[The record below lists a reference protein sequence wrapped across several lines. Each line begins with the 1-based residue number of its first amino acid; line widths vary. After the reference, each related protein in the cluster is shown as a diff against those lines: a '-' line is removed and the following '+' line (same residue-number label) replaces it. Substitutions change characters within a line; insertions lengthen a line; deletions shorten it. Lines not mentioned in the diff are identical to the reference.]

1 MQAQTGPVMDSNYNY
16 RPKGQ
21 GQSQRKRCLKDN
33 RMNSSPGSCSSD
45 EEFHSDDNLRPYEEV
60 KVAHQDKKLNGLGL
74 TPEEHVE
81 LTAMDQKVHMMCSKN
96 NNKTPRFYTYREG
109 SEGEESEQ
117 NLSVSTKHAS
127 LSVNHQGS
135 QCSISSNEM
144 DNMHSMRNEVVSR
157 SDSDPD
163 NQNHHVHSPHG
174 QNKFHHAATAPGGLP
189 PCFNPPPPPPPI
201 EDIPHQTTV
210 PQRLNR
216 CMGPSYRGTYS
227 DADMCQCRGHFVDSN
242 TALLHN
248 HHNVRGHYSDT
259 ENPYHRGHS
268 CSDSEHYH
276 QVRPCVYSG
285 EESDFEPHYLEQ
297 TASGNVFIPDGQPRF
312 PRTVPR
318 SGSVPMSRSGELVSP
333 QPIRPQCS
341 NTVPSHF
348 LNGEHHNS
356 ERQAFLPHG
365 QCGYPANMTS
375 PPRSHDCGYTKF
387 GNTPHYMKKKL
398 KRWSWKWAALILVII
413 CVGLLAATTYFAAH
427 LTFEKKE
434 KKEEVPGALN
444 HTVLKFTQTPFYLD
458 GSRPTYTTI
467 PPLTLWQ
474 TYFNQKDS
482 KFVKFDFT
490 IPSSAR
496 LAIYGR
502 RNFPPTIAQFDFY
515 QVYDGSTIKDP
526 SAQTMRNRYKRS
538 LPDKQTALVQLMEK
552 GKWYITIYNDRD
564 QPQEI
569 GVSRTTIDSMG
580 SSCESDCFGHGLCD
594 NQGRC
599 QCFNGYRGPYCS
611 ERECPR
617 LCNGQGEYRQGVCVC
632 HEGWKGPECDTPAN
646 KCENPTCNNRGR
658 CVDGQCQCDKGF
670 TGPHCGIE
678 MCRLRCIN
686 GRCHNQRCVCDKGW
700 GGVLCDTR
708 NCDPRCD
715 GVKGQCDKGTC
726 ICRTG
731 WNGKHC
737 TIDGCPNG
745 CSNHG
750 NCRRYGNSGYKC
762 DCHAGWKG
770 SGCNIAMEMMC
781 SNNKDDD
788 NDGLSD
794 CLDPDCCSSAAC
806 TRSPFCQTVQDPA
819 EILLQKPK
827 PSSTA
832 SFFKKM
838 KFLIDNNSIQKETS
852 KNAFNESQVS
862 VIRGHVE
869 TRDGTPLVGVR
880 VNVRIQPL
888 YGHTLTRNDGMFDI
902 LVNGGGSV
910 TLEFTRQPFQS
921 HTISV
926 SVPWKQIITMETV
939 IMDLQSGDFSEP
951 DPSLCGVGHDHH
963 SMKPIV
969 LSTWQHTQLGACPEK
984 STLIPESQVLQE
996 SVEVPGTNVHLVYHS
1011 SETEGYKSVILI
1023 QMTPDTIPTNLALV
1037 HLKVYVQG
1045 VETVK
1050 VFEADPG
1057 LKYTFSWDRI
1067 NAYRQKVYGIVP
1079 VKVHV
1084 GYEYK
1089 GCTYVFWEVRST
1101 TMTGFDLTSSE
1112 IGGWNLDIHHTYNF
1126 QEGILHK
1133 GDGSNIYLKEKP
1145 QELVCILG
1153 NGIQRK
1159 LDCALCNG
1167 DASNNQ
1173 VRAPVALASGSD
1185 GSLYIWDDNFI
1196 RKLSPGRTEIV
1207 SILKTDSVFHKTY
1220 MTVSPVN
1227 GKLYISDYMNHRVIQ
1242 IATMGPVQNLE
1253 QNFKVIAGNGEECS
1267 TGLLDEC
1274 GDGGLAIQAR
1284 LLGPKGIAINKE
1296 GVIYIADNLNI
1307 RQISATGIIT
1317 TLIGSHNQ
1325 LRTQEPMSCDH
1336 SRPAS
1341 QVQLHWPTA
1350 LAIDP
1355 LDDSL
1360 HILDKNVILK
1370 LTKDNYIVTIAGRP
1384 SNCPIR
1390 SVNSLLS
1397 GILSDEEEASGIAAE
1412 VRLVDAQSITF
1423 GPHGE
1428 IHVVESDQHRINR
1441 VRVITSDGRIHHFA
1455 GSKSKCD
1462 CKSKTCLCY
1471 DAKETLAAQAL
1482 FNSLTSITVT
1492 PDGIVHIADN
1502 GNLRV
1507 FSIMSKLPQPD
1518 ANRKYKVYSPDTK
1531 EMYIF
1536 NDHGQHQQTVDI
1548 MTGQYMY
1555 NFTYNVNSFFSKLV
1569 SVTDDIK
1576 NMIELTRDSNLQVTQ
1591 VISPGNQRSKVEMNN
1606 LHRLQR
1612 FTSPNNNSISFT
1624 YKGTSGLLES
1634 KYLSNGQSY
1643 YYNYNDKGRLM
1654 ETRQPTG
1661 EITSLVTDINTTG
1674 SIVRVNTDSSDVIS
1688 MATYGSVQSVMHVK
1702 ISQGAAE
1709 TQVTY
1714 LPDGGVVVMYPT
1726 NMSITIESGGHP
1738 VLSNQHR
1745 MHFKRKI
1752 IGPNKLVH
1760 KLEWRFYARR
1770 RYSPSC
1776 GRKTLQRLGSKMRVG
1791 ESRPHVSMSDSPDM
1805 SSRGEAKA
1813 LRINGVNLLS
1823 VEYDR
1828 LNHTESILNKDSQ
1841 NILWIMYDD
1850 SGLPVQFL
1858 PCSEHHAM
1866 NITYNQR
1873 GQITHW
1879 QYGEMWEDLNY
1890 NRDGLLLER
1899 SRSGTVQYRFNYRYG
1914 KSSPTDIV
1922 MPSGK
1927 QYYLEYNS
1935 LGELEKIRTPD
1946 LGYHHFNH
1954 IISIGKQRYLY
1965 HIPGLSYPYSEE
1977 YDGNGKLLMVVYPSE
1992 QRRVAYRYN
2001 SYSQP
2006 TTVLFDETQVEL
2018 EYKEQ
2023 ILKLSQSTISSG
2035 PYSCVETYGY
2045 SGSLVSSYDMTFP
2058 KDDKLITGSFSYDY
2072 DDNFRITK
2080 IDAAFGV
2087 RINGTSTSYTYD
2099 TNTGKLKT
2107 LGPLNLTFRTMY
2119 DSETI
2124 SDKYVTVT
2132 RSYDKYGRVENTKYR
2147 FDRDSVLTLKVGYD
2161 VYNRIH
2167 RWQRNVNGEEIKYM
2181 YMYDKDS
2188 NIIEVFIN
2196 GQSAW
2201 RFSYSNNGNINRVT
2215 EDGIPKDLEYDT
2227 GDRIIK
2233 SGNKQYKFDEDGFM
2247 AKRHDQDLKFNSN
2260 GQLMYVAKTGKY
2272 RYFYFYDSFGKLVLM
2287 ESNGGE
2293 TMQYFYSDVSNPDR
2307 ITHTYNRTSS
2317 VVTEYIYEPSG
2328 NLIAMKRGGAVYY
2341 IACDPMGSPI
2351 AVMNKQG
2358 HIIKSI
2364 VYDPLGR
2371 MENDTNPN
2379 FEFSFG
2385 FQGGLYNPVTE
2396 LVIFRSRV
2404 YDTDNGRWL
2413 SPSYRT
2419 IIHNIQKI
2427 LEAPALL
2434 NNYRFQY
2441 LVNTHTKNS
2450 YPVLSVTEWMSMLG
2464 YDIRSLAP
2472 DVSYTGEIRPKKKD
2486 TDLSLLP
2493 TSSAFECTFLQDMD
2507 SLLTMSIVP
2516 KSKLSPLQTRRDVR
2530 FAALASI
2537 LGDGVTLSYRNGRV
2551 EVGVMEK
2558 TPDWSK
2564 QLALVLVNGSEILD
2578 LQYIING
2585 KDVHYFV
2592 KPESSKAGEDLKTLG
2607 IYNDEIR
2614 YENGLNV
2621 TVKRP
2626 AHRKTETD
2634 IKLHGKHSIINI
2646 RYGTTLELERQRVL
2660 SHAKT
2665 RAVNHAWR
2673 REKWILQNSLT
2684 SQYQWTSYE
2693 VNEILTHGSA
2703 RGYEGWYRQ
2712 SQTPTQYPELS
2723 DDCNSIKLQKSNR

>member
-1 MQAQTGPVMDSNYNY
+1 MQTKQKPVMDSNYNY

-21 GQSQRKRCLKDN
+21 GQPKRGHLKDAHMN
-33 RMNSSPGSCSSD
+33 RGSLSCSSD

-96 NNKTPRFYTYREG
+96 NHKSPRFYTYHDG

-157 SDSDPD
+157 LSDSDPD
-163 NQNHHVHSPHG
+163 NHNHHVHSPHD

-201 EDIPHQTTV
+201 EDIPHQSSV

-216 CMGPSYRGTYS
+216 CMGPSYRGNFPDVDS
-227 DADMCQCRGHFVDSN
+227 CPCRSHFVDTN
-242 TALLHN
+242 AALLHN
-248 HHNVRGHYSDT
+248 HHNVRGHYSDN
-259 ENPYHRGHS
+259 ENPYHRGGHS

-297 TASGNVFIPDGQPRF
+297 TSSGNVFIPDGQPRF

-341 NTVPSHF
+341 NTVPNHF
-348 LNGEHHNS
+348 MNGDHTS
-356 ERQAFLPHG
+356 ERQAFLPHN
-365 QCGYPANMTS
+365 CGYPSNMTS

-387 GNTPHYMKKKL
+387 SNTPHYMKQKL
-398 KRWSWKWAALILVII
+398 RRWSWKWAALFLVII

-427 LTFEKKE
+427 LAFEKNE
-434 KKEEVPGALN
+434 KKEEIPGALN
-444 HTVLKFTQTPFYLD
+444 HTVLKFTQTPLHLD
-458 GSRPTYTTI
+458 SSRPTYTTI

-474 TYFNQKDS
+474 TYFNQMDS
-482 KFVKFDFT
+482 SFVKFDFT
-490 IPSSAR
+490 IPNSAR

-502 RNFPPTIAQFDFY
+502 RNFAPTIAQFDFY
-515 QVYDGSTIKDP
+515 QIYDGSTIKEP
-526 SAQTMRNRYKRS
+526 SLQTMRNRYKRS
-538 LPDKQTALVQLMEK
+538 LPDKETGLIQLMER
-552 GKWYITIYNDRD
+552 GKWYITVYNDRD

-569 GVSRTTIDSMG
+569 SIARRTIDSMG
-580 SSCESDCFGHGLCD
+580 TNCESDCSGHGLCD

-611 ERECPR
+611 EQECPH

-646 KCENPTCNNRGR
+646 KCENPTCNNRGQ

-686 GRCHNQRCVCDKGW
+686 GFCHNQRCVCDKGW
-700 GGVLCDTR
+700 GGVLCDSQ

-715 GVKGQCDKGTC
+715 GIKGQCDKGTC
-726 ICRTG
+726 ICREG

-737 TIDGCPNG
+737 TIDGCPND

-750 NCRRYGNSGYKC
+750 TCRRYGNSGYKC

-770 SGCNIAMEMMC
+770 SGCNIATEMMC

-794 CLDPDCCSSAAC
+794 CLDPDCCSSASC
-806 TRSPFCQTVQDPA
+806 TQSPFCQTVQDPA

-838 KFLIDNNSIQKETS
+838 KFLVDNNSIQKETS
-852 KNAFNESQVS
+852 KNSFNESQVS
-862 VIRGHVE
+862 VIRGRVE

-926 SVPWKQIITMETV
+926 SVPWNQIITMETV
-939 IMDLQSGDFSEP
+939 IMDLQLGSFSQP

-996 SVEVPGTNVHLVYHS
+996 SIEVPGTNIHLVYHS
-1011 SETEGYKSVILI
+1011 SETEGYKSIILI
-1023 QMTPDTIPTNLALV
+1023 QMTPDSIPTNLALV

-1045 VETVK
+1045 IETVK

-1089 GCTYVFWEVRST
+1089 GCNYVFWEVRTT

-1112 IGGWNLDIHHTYNF
+1112 IGGWNVDIHHTYNF

-1145 QELVCILG
+1145 QELVSILG

-1207 SILKTDSVFHKTY
+1207 SILKTNSVFHKTY

-1227 GKLYISDYMNHRVIQ
+1227 GKLYISDYMNHQIIQ

-1274 GDGGLAIQAR
+1274 GDNGPAVQAR

-1307 RQISATGIIT
+1307 RQISATGMIS

-1325 LRTQEPMSCDH
+1325 LRSQEPMSCDH
-1336 SRPAS
+1336 SRPAN

-1390 SVNSLLS
+1390 GINSLLS
-1397 GILSDEEEASGIAAE
+1397 SVLTDEEEASGIAAD
-1412 VRLVDAQSITF
+1412 VRLVDAQSIAF

-1471 DAKETLAAQAL
+1471 DGKETLAAQAL
-1482 FNSLTSITVT
+1482 FNSLTSITAT

-1518 ANRKYKVYSPDTK
+1518 ANNKYKVYSPDTK

-1536 NDHGQHQQTVDI
+1536 NDHGQHQHTVDI

-1576 NMIELTRDSNLQVTQ
+1576 NVIELTRDSNLQVTQ
-1591 VISPGNQRSKVEMNN
+1591 VISPDNQRSKLEMNN
-1606 LHRLQR
+1606 LHRLER
-1612 FTSPNNNSISFT
+1612 FTSPNNNSLLFT

-1634 KYLSNGQSY
+1634 KYLSNGQGY
-1643 YYNYNDKGRLM
+1643 FYNYNDMGRLV

-1702 ISQGAAE
+1702 ISQGVAE

-1726 NMSITIESGGHP
+1726 NMSVTIESGGHP

-1776 GRKTLQRLGSKMRVG
+1776 GRKTLQRLGRKMRVG
-1791 ESRPHVSMSDSPDM
+1791 ESRPHVSMSDSPDS

-1879 QYGEMWEDLNY
+1879 QYGEMWEDLEY

-1899 SRSGTVQYRFNYRYG
+1899 SRSGIVQYRFNYRYG
-1914 KSSPTDIV
+1914 KSLPTDIV

-1935 LGELEKIRTPD
+1935 FGELEKVRTPD

-1954 IISIGKQRYLY
+1954 IISVGKQRYLY
-1965 HIPGLSYPYSEE
+1965 RVPDLSYAYSEE
-1977 YDGNGKLLMVVYPSE
+1977 YDGNGKLLLVVYPSE

-2006 TTVLFDETQVEL
+2006 TMVLFDETQIEL
-2018 EYKEQ
+2018 EYDEQ
-2023 ILKLSQSTISSG
+2023 ILKLSNSKISSG
-2035 PYSCVETYGY
+2035 PYSCVEAYSY
-2045 SGSLVSSYDMTFP
+2045 SGSLVSSYDMSFP
-2058 KDDKLITGSFSYDY
+2058 KDDKLISGSFSYSY
-2072 DDNFRITK
+2072 DNNFRITK
-2080 IDAAFGV
+2080 MDAAFAF
-2087 RINGTSTSYTYD
+2087 RMNGTSTTFMYD
-2099 TNTGKLKT
+2099 SDTGKLKT

-2124 SDKYVTVT
+2124 SDKYVTIS
-2132 RSYDKYGRVENTKYR
+2132 RSYDKYGRVENIKYR
-2147 FDRDSVLTLKVGYD
+2147 FDRANVLTVKVGYD

-2167 RWQRNVNGEEIKYM
+2167 RWQRNVDGDQIKYL

-2196 GQSAW
+2196 GQSTW

-2215 EDGIPKDLEYDT
+2215 ENGISQDLTYDT
-2227 GDRIIK
+2227 GDRITK
-2233 SGNKQYKFDEDGFM
+2233 AGNEQYKFDEDGFM
-2247 AKRHDQDLKFNSN
+2247 AKRRDHHLKFNSN
-2260 GQLMYVAKTGKY
+2260 GQLTYVARTGKY
-2272 RYFYFYDSFGKLVLM
+2272 RYFYFYDSSGKLVLM

-2293 TMQYFYSDVSNPDR
+2293 TIQYFYGDVSNPHR
-2307 ITHTYNRTSS
+2307 ITHTYNKTSS
-2317 VVTEYIYEPSG
+2317 EVTEYTYEPNG
-2328 NLIAMKRGGAVYY
+2328 NLIAMKRGGVVYY

-2351 AVMNKQG
+2351 AVINKQG
-2358 HIIKSI
+2358 HVIKSV
-2364 VYDPLGR
+2364 VYDPLGKV
-2371 MENDTNPN
+2371 ENDTNSG

-2385 FQGGLYNPVTE
+2385 FQGGIYNPVTE
-2396 LVIFRSRV
+2396 LVMFKSRV

-2413 SPSYRT
+2413 SPDYSN
-2419 IIHNIQKI
+2419 IINNIQKI
-2427 LEAPALL
+2427 MEDPTLL
-2434 NNYRFQY
+2434 NNYRFRY
-2441 LVNTHTKNS
+2441 LVNTHTKKS
-2450 YPVLSVTEWMSMLG
+2450 YPILSVTEWMSMLG

-2472 DVSYTGEIRPKKKD
+2472 DVSYTGEIRPKRKG
-2486 TDLSLLP
+2486 TDFSLLP

-2516 KSKLSPLQTRRDVR
+2516 KSKLSPLQTRREVH
-2530 FAALASI
+2530 FAATAGI
-2537 LGDGVTLSYRNGRV
+2537 LGEGVTLSYRNGRV
-2551 EVGVMEK
+2551 AVGVMEK
-2558 TPDWSK
+2558 TPNWSK

-2578 LQYIING
+2578 LQYDING

-2592 KPESSKAGEDLKTLG
+2592 KQKSSKGEEDLKTLG

-2614 YENGLNV
+2614 YENGLNL
-2621 TVKRP
+2621 TVKRTN
-2626 AHRKTETD
+2626 HRKPEMD

-2646 RYGTTLELERQRVL
+2646 RYGTTLDFERQRVL
-2660 SHAKT
+2660 NHAKD

-2673 REKWILQNSLT
+2673 REKWLLQNSLP

-2703 RGYEGWYRQ
+2703 RGYKGQYAH
-2712 SQTPTQYPELS
+2712 SQIPALYPELS
-2723 DDCNSIKLQKSNR
+2723 DDCNTIKLRKTR

>member
-60 KVAHQDKKLNGLGL
+60 KVAHQDKKLNGL
-74 TPEEHVE
+74 
-81 LTAMDQKVHMMCSKN
+81 
-96 NNKTPRFYTYREG
+96 
-109 SEGEESEQ
+109 
-117 NLSVSTKHAS
+117 
-127 LSVNHQGS
+127 
-135 QCSISSNEM
+135 
-144 DNMHSMRNEVVSR
+144 
-157 SDSDPD
+157 
-163 NQNHHVHSPHG
+163 
-174 QNKFHHAATAPGGLP
+174 ATAPGGLP

-670 TGPHCGIE
+670 TGPHCGIVTCIDPSCSGNGLCHLGKCVCYKGFKGDNCQLPDKLNLTHLCARDCSGHGQFDWDMGQCICHRFFTGQDCEQE

>member
-1 MQAQTGPVMDSNYNY
+1 MQAQTGPAMDSNYNY

-21 GQSQRKRCLKDN
+21 GQSQRKRCLKDS
-33 RMNSSPGSCSSD
+33 RMNSSQGSCSSD

-163 NQNHHVHSPHG
+163 NQNHHINSPLG

-216 CMGPSYRGTYS
+216 CIGPSYRGTYS

-248 HHNVRGHYSDT
+248 HHSIRGHYSDN

-427 LTFEKKE
+427 LTFEKNE

-444 HTVLKFTQTPFYLD
+444 HTVLKFTQTPFHLD
-458 GSRPTYTTI
+458 DSRPTYTTI

-526 SAQTMRNRYKRS
+526 SAQTMRDRYKRS

-580 SSCESDCFGHGLCD
+580 SSCERDCFGHGLCD

-599 QCFNGYRGPYCS
+599 QCFNGYHGPYCS
-611 ERECPR
+611 ELECPR

-670 TGPHCGIE
+670 TGPHCGIVTCIDPSCSGNGLCHLGKCVCYKGFKGDHCQLPDKLNLTHLCARDCSGHGQFDWDTGRCVCHRFFTGRDCEQGQISFHIRKHAE

-762 DCHAGWKG
+762 DCHTGWKG

-781 SNNKDDD
+781 SNNVDDD

-888 YGHTLTRNDGMFDI
+888 YGHTLTRNDGRFDI

-910 TLEFTRQPFQS
+910 TLEFTRQPLQS

-926 SVPWKQIITMETV
+926 SVPWNQIITMETV
-939 IMDLQSGDFSEP
+939 IMDLQSGDFTEP

-984 STLIPESQVLQE
+984 STLIPESQ
-996 SVEVPGTNVHLVYHS
+996 
-1011 SETEGYKSVILI
+1011 
-1023 QMTPDTIPTNLALV
+1023 
-1037 HLKVYVQG
+1037 
-1045 VETVK
+1045 
-1050 VFEADPG
+1050 
-1057 LKYTFSWDRI
+1057 
-1067 NAYRQKVYGIVP
+1067 
-1079 VKVHV
+1079 
-1084 GYEYK
+1084 EY
-1089 GCTYVFWEVRST
+1089 F
-1101 TMTGFDLTSSE
+1101 
-1112 IGGWNLDIHHTYNF
+1112 HHTYNF

-1159 LDCALCNG
+1159 LDCAMCNG

-1227 GKLYISDYMNHRVIQ
+1227 GKLYISDYMHHRVIQ

-1390 SVNSLLS
+1390 SIGSLLS

-1518 ANRKYKVYSPDTK
+1518 TNNKYKVYSPDTK

-1591 VISPGNQRSKVEMNN
+1591 VISPTNQRSKVEMNN

-1612 FTSPNNNSISFT
+1612 FTSPNNNSVSFT
-1624 YKGTSGLLES
+1624 YKGTTGLLES

-1643 YYNYNDKGRLM
+1643 FYNYNDKGRLM

-1752 IGPNKLVH
+1752 IGPNQLVH

-1828 LNHTESILNKDSQ
+1828 VNHTESILNKDSQ

-1879 QYGEMWEDLNY
+1879 QYGEMWEDLTY
-1890 NRDGLLLER
+1890 NRDKLLLER

-1914 KSSPTDIV
+1914 KSLPTDIV

-1954 IISIGKQRYLY
+1954 ITSIGKQRYLY

-2018 EYKEQ
+2018 EYNEQ

-2035 PYSCVETYGY
+2035 PYSCVETYAY
-2045 SGSLVSSYDMTFP
+2045 SGSLVSSYDVTFP
-2058 KDDKLITGSFSYDY
+2058 KDDKLITGSFSYTY
-2072 DDNFRITK
+2072 DNNFRITK
-2080 IDAAFGV
+2080 IDAGFGV
-2087 RINGTSTSYTYD
+2087 HINGTSTSYTYD

-2124 SDKYVTVT
+2124 SDKFVTVT

-2147 FDRDSVLTLKVGYD
+2147 FDRDGVLTLKVGYD

-2247 AKRHDQDLKFNSN
+2247 AKRHNQDLKFNSN

-2293 TMQYFYSDVSNPDR
+2293 TMQYFYSDASNPDR
-2307 ITHTYNRTSS
+2307 ITHTYNRTSLE
-2317 VVTEYIYEPSG
+2317 VTEYIYEPSG
-2328 NLIAMKRGGAVYY
+2328 NLIAMKRGGVVYY

-2371 MENDTNPN
+2371 VENDTNPS

-2396 LVIFRSRV
+2396 LVIFSSRV

-2413 SPSYRT
+2413 SPSYKN
-2419 IIHNIQKI
+2419 IIHNIKKI

-2441 LVNTHTKNS
+2441 LVNTHTKTS
-2450 YPVLSVTEWMSMLG
+2450 YPILSVTEWMSMLG

-2472 DVSYTGEIRPKKKD
+2472 DISYTGEIRPKKKD

-2516 KSKLSPLQTRRDVR
+2516 KSKLSPLQTRTDVQ

-2537 LGDGVTLSYRNGRV
+2537 FGDGVTLSYRNGRV

-2592 KPESSKAGEDLKTLG
+2592 KPESSKAAEDLKTLG

-2626 AHRKTETD
+2626 AHRRTETD

-2660 SHAKT
+2660 SHATT

-2703 RGYEGWYRQ
+2703 RGYEGRYRQ

-2723 DDCNSIKLQKSNR
+2723 DDCNSIKLQKTNR

>member
-1 MQAQTGPVMDSNYNY
+1 MQTKQKPVMDSNYNY

-21 GQSQRKRCLKDN
+21 GQPKRGHLKDAHMN
-33 RMNSSPGSCSSD
+33 RGSLSCSSD

-60 KVAHQDKKLNGLGL
+60 KVAHQDKKLNGL
-74 TPEEHVE
+74 
-81 LTAMDQKVHMMCSKN
+81 
-96 NNKTPRFYTYREG
+96 
-109 SEGEESEQ
+109 
-117 NLSVSTKHAS
+117 
-127 LSVNHQGS
+127 
-135 QCSISSNEM
+135 
-144 DNMHSMRNEVVSR
+144 
-157 SDSDPD
+157 
-163 NQNHHVHSPHG
+163 
-174 QNKFHHAATAPGGLP
+174 ATAPGGLP

-201 EDIPHQTTV
+201 EDIPHQSSV

-216 CMGPSYRGTYS
+216 CMGPSYRGNFPDVDS
-227 DADMCQCRGHFVDSN
+227 CPCRSHFVDTN
-242 TALLHN
+242 AALLHN
-248 HHNVRGHYSDT
+248 HHNVRGHYSDN
-259 ENPYHRGHS
+259 ENPYHRGGHS

-297 TASGNVFIPDGQPRF
+297 TSSGNVFIPDGQPRF

-341 NTVPSHF
+341 NTVPNHF
-348 LNGEHHNS
+348 MNGDHTS
-356 ERQAFLPHG
+356 ERQAFLPHN
-365 QCGYPANMTS
+365 CGYPSNMTS

-387 GNTPHYMKKKL
+387 SNTPHYMKQKL
-398 KRWSWKWAALILVII
+398 RRWSWKWAALFLVII

-427 LTFEKKE
+427 LAFEKNE
-434 KKEEVPGALN
+434 KKEEIPGALN
-444 HTVLKFTQTPFYLD
+444 HTVLKFTQTPLHLD
-458 GSRPTYTTI
+458 SSRPTYTTI

-474 TYFNQKDS
+474 TYFNQMDS
-482 KFVKFDFT
+482 SFVKFDFT
-490 IPSSAR
+490 IPNSAR

-502 RNFPPTIAQFDFY
+502 RNFAPTIAQFDFY
-515 QVYDGSTIKDP
+515 QIYDGSTIKEP
-526 SAQTMRNRYKRS
+526 SLQTMRNRYKRS
-538 LPDKQTALVQLMEK
+538 LPDKETGLIQLMER
-552 GKWYITIYNDRD
+552 GKWYITVYNDRD

-569 GVSRTTIDSMG
+569 SIARRTIDSMG
-580 SSCESDCFGHGLCD
+580 TNCESDCSGHGLCD

-611 ERECPR
+611 EQECPH

-646 KCENPTCNNRGR
+646 KCENPTCNNRGQ

-686 GRCHNQRCVCDKGW
+686 GFCHNQRCVCDKGW
-700 GGVLCDTR
+700 GGVLCDSQ

-715 GVKGQCDKGTC
+715 GIKGQCDKGTC
-726 ICRTG
+726 ICREG

-737 TIDGCPNG
+737 TIDGCPND

-750 NCRRYGNSGYKC
+750 TCRRYGNSGYKC

-770 SGCNIAMEMMC
+770 SGCNIATEMMC

-794 CLDPDCCSSAAC
+794 CLDPDCCSSASC
-806 TRSPFCQTVQDPA
+806 TQSPFCQTVQDPA

-838 KFLIDNNSIQKETS
+838 KFLVDNNSIQKETS
-852 KNAFNESQVS
+852 KNSFNESQVS
-862 VIRGHVE
+862 VIRGRVE

-926 SVPWKQIITMETV
+926 SVPWNQIITMETV
-939 IMDLQSGDFSEP
+939 IMDLQLGSFSQP

-996 SVEVPGTNVHLVYHS
+996 SIEVPGTNIHLVYHS
-1011 SETEGYKSVILI
+1011 SETEGYKSIILI
-1023 QMTPDTIPTNLALV
+1023 QMTPDSIPTNLALV

-1045 VETVK
+1045 IETVK

-1089 GCTYVFWEVRST
+1089 GCNYVFWEVRTT

-1112 IGGWNLDIHHTYNF
+1112 IGGWNVDIHHTYNF

-1145 QELVCILG
+1145 QELVSILG

-1207 SILKTDSVFHKTY
+1207 SILKTNSVFHKTY

-1227 GKLYISDYMNHRVIQ
+1227 GKLYISDYMNHQIIQ

-1274 GDGGLAIQAR
+1274 GDNGPAVQAR

-1307 RQISATGIIT
+1307 RQISATGMIS

-1325 LRTQEPMSCDH
+1325 LRSQEPMSCDH
-1336 SRPAS
+1336 SRPAN

-1390 SVNSLLS
+1390 GINSLLS
-1397 GILSDEEEASGIAAE
+1397 SVLTDEEEASGIAAD
-1412 VRLVDAQSITF
+1412 VRLVDAQSIAF

-1471 DAKETLAAQAL
+1471 DGKETLAAQAL
-1482 FNSLTSITVT
+1482 FNSLTSITAT

-1518 ANRKYKVYSPDTK
+1518 ANNKYKVYSPDTK

-1536 NDHGQHQQTVDI
+1536 NDHGQHQHTVDI

-1576 NMIELTRDSNLQVTQ
+1576 NVIELTRDSNLQVTQ
-1591 VISPGNQRSKVEMNN
+1591 VISPDNQRSKLEMNN
-1606 LHRLQR
+1606 LHRLER
-1612 FTSPNNNSISFT
+1612 FTSPNNNSLLFT

-1634 KYLSNGQSY
+1634 KYLSNGQGY
-1643 YYNYNDKGRLM
+1643 FYNYNDMGRLV

-1702 ISQGAAE
+1702 ISQGVAE

-1726 NMSITIESGGHP
+1726 NMSVTIESGGHP

-1776 GRKTLQRLGSKMRVG
+1776 GRKTLQRLGRKMRVG
-1791 ESRPHVSMSDSPDM
+1791 ESRPHVSMSDSPDS

-1879 QYGEMWEDLNY
+1879 QYGEMWEDLEY

-1899 SRSGTVQYRFNYRYG
+1899 SRSGIVQYRFNYRYG
-1914 KSSPTDIV
+1914 KSLPTDIV

-1935 LGELEKIRTPD
+1935 FGELEKVRTPD

-1954 IISIGKQRYLY
+1954 IISVGKQRYLY
-1965 HIPGLSYPYSEE
+1965 RVPDLSYAYSEE
-1977 YDGNGKLLMVVYPSE
+1977 YDGNGKLLLVVYPSE

-2006 TTVLFDETQVEL
+2006 TMVLFDETQIEL
-2018 EYKEQ
+2018 EYDEQ
-2023 ILKLSQSTISSG
+2023 ILKLSNSKISSG
-2035 PYSCVETYGY
+2035 PYSCVEAYSY
-2045 SGSLVSSYDMTFP
+2045 SGSLVSSYDMSFP
-2058 KDDKLITGSFSYDY
+2058 KDDKLISGSFSYSY
-2072 DDNFRITK
+2072 DNNFRITK
-2080 IDAAFGV
+2080 MDAAFAF
-2087 RINGTSTSYTYD
+2087 RMNGTSTTFMYD
-2099 TNTGKLKT
+2099 SDTGKLKT

-2124 SDKYVTVT
+2124 SDKYVTIS
-2132 RSYDKYGRVENTKYR
+2132 RSYDKYGRVENIKYR
-2147 FDRDSVLTLKVGYD
+2147 FDRANVLTVKVGYD

-2167 RWQRNVNGEEIKYM
+2167 RWQRNVDGDQIKYL

-2196 GQSAW
+2196 GQSTW

-2215 EDGIPKDLEYDT
+2215 ENGISQDLTYDT
-2227 GDRIIK
+2227 GDRITK
-2233 SGNKQYKFDEDGFM
+2233 AGNEQYKFDEDGFM
-2247 AKRHDQDLKFNSN
+2247 AKRRDHHLKFNSN
-2260 GQLMYVAKTGKY
+2260 GQLTYVARTGKY
-2272 RYFYFYDSFGKLVLM
+2272 RYFYFYDSSGKLVLM

-2293 TMQYFYSDVSNPDR
+2293 TIQYFYGDVSNPHR
-2307 ITHTYNRTSS
+2307 ITHTYNKTSS
-2317 VVTEYIYEPSG
+2317 EVTEYTYEPNG
-2328 NLIAMKRGGAVYY
+2328 NLIAMKRGGVVYY

-2351 AVMNKQG
+2351 AVINKQG
-2358 HIIKSI
+2358 HVIKSV
-2364 VYDPLGR
+2364 VYDPLGKV
-2371 MENDTNPN
+2371 ENDTNSG

-2385 FQGGLYNPVTE
+2385 FQGGIYNPVTE
-2396 LVIFRSRV
+2396 LVMFKSRV

-2413 SPSYRT
+2413 SPDYSN
-2419 IIHNIQKI
+2419 IINNIQKI
-2427 LEAPALL
+2427 MEDPTLL
-2434 NNYRFQY
+2434 NNYRFRY
-2441 LVNTHTKNS
+2441 LVNTHTKKS
-2450 YPVLSVTEWMSMLG
+2450 YPILSVTEWMSMLG

-2472 DVSYTGEIRPKKKD
+2472 DVSYTGEIRPKRKG
-2486 TDLSLLP
+2486 TDFSLLP

-2516 KSKLSPLQTRRDVR
+2516 KSKLSPLQTRREVH
-2530 FAALASI
+2530 FAATAGI
-2537 LGDGVTLSYRNGRV
+2537 LGEGVTLSYRNGRV
-2551 EVGVMEK
+2551 AVGVMEK
-2558 TPDWSK
+2558 TPNWSK

-2578 LQYIING
+2578 LQYDING

-2592 KPESSKAGEDLKTLG
+2592 KQKSSKGEEDLKTLG

-2614 YENGLNV
+2614 YENGLNL
-2621 TVKRP
+2621 TVKRTN
-2626 AHRKTETD
+2626 HRKPEMD

-2646 RYGTTLELERQRVL
+2646 RYGTTLDFERQRVL
-2660 SHAKT
+2660 NHAKD

-2673 REKWILQNSLT
+2673 REKWLLQNSLP

-2703 RGYEGWYRQ
+2703 RGYKGQYAH
-2712 SQTPTQYPELS
+2712 SQIPALYPELS
-2723 DDCNSIKLQKSNR
+2723 DDCNTIKLRKTR

>member
-1 MQAQTGPVMDSNYNY
+1 MQTKQKPVMDSNYNY

-21 GQSQRKRCLKDN
+21 GQPKRGHLKDAHMN
-33 RMNSSPGSCSSD
+33 RGSLSCSSD

-60 KVAHQDKKLNGLGL
+60 KVAHQDKKLNGL
-74 TPEEHVE
+74 
-81 LTAMDQKVHMMCSKN
+81 
-96 NNKTPRFYTYREG
+96 
-109 SEGEESEQ
+109 
-117 NLSVSTKHAS
+117 
-127 LSVNHQGS
+127 
-135 QCSISSNEM
+135 
-144 DNMHSMRNEVVSR
+144 
-157 SDSDPD
+157 
-163 NQNHHVHSPHG
+163 
-174 QNKFHHAATAPGGLP
+174 ATAPGGLP

-201 EDIPHQTTV
+201 EDIPHQSSV

-216 CMGPSYRGTYS
+216 CMGPSYRGNFPDVDS
-227 DADMCQCRGHFVDSN
+227 CPCRSHFVDTN
-242 TALLHN
+242 AALLHN
-248 HHNVRGHYSDT
+248 HHNVRGHYSDN
-259 ENPYHRGHS
+259 ENPYHRGGHS

-297 TASGNVFIPDGQPRF
+297 TSSGNVFIPDGQPRF

-341 NTVPSHF
+341 NTVPNHF
-348 LNGEHHNS
+348 MNGDHTS
-356 ERQAFLPHG
+356 ERQAFLPHN
-365 QCGYPANMTS
+365 CGYPSNMTS

-387 GNTPHYMKKKL
+387 SNTPHYMKQKL
-398 KRWSWKWAALILVII
+398 RRWSWKWAALFLVII

-427 LTFEKKE
+427 LAFEKNE
-434 KKEEVPGALN
+434 KKEEIPGALN
-444 HTVLKFTQTPFYLD
+444 HTVLKFTQTPLHLD
-458 GSRPTYTTI
+458 SSRPTYTTI

-474 TYFNQKDS
+474 TYFNQMDS
-482 KFVKFDFT
+482 SFVKFDFT
-490 IPSSAR
+490 IPNSAR

-502 RNFPPTIAQFDFY
+502 RNFAPTIAQFDFY
-515 QVYDGSTIKDP
+515 QIYDGSTIKEP
-526 SAQTMRNRYKRS
+526 SLQTMRNRYKRS
-538 LPDKQTALVQLMEK
+538 LPDKETGLIQLMER
-552 GKWYITIYNDRD
+552 GKWYITVYNDRD

-569 GVSRTTIDSMG
+569 SIARRTIDSMG
-580 SSCESDCFGHGLCD
+580 TNCESDCSGHGLCD

-611 ERECPR
+611 EQECPH

-646 KCENPTCNNRGR
+646 KCENPTCNNRGQ

-670 TGPHCGIE
+670 TGPHCGIVTCIDPSCYGNGLCHLGKCVCYKGFKGDHCQLPDKLNLTHLCARNCSGHGQFDWDMGQCICHRFFTGQDCEQE

-686 GRCHNQRCVCDKGW
+686 GFCHNQRCVCDKGW
-700 GGVLCDTR
+700 GGVLCDSQ

-715 GVKGQCDKGTC
+715 GIKGQCDKGTC
-726 ICRTG
+726 ICREG

-737 TIDGCPNG
+737 TIDGCPND

-750 NCRRYGNSGYKC
+750 TCRRYGNSGYKC

-770 SGCNIAMEMMC
+770 SGCNIATEMMC

-794 CLDPDCCSSAAC
+794 CLDPDCCSSASC
-806 TRSPFCQTVQDPA
+806 TQSPFCQTVQDPA

-838 KFLIDNNSIQKETS
+838 KFLVDNNSIQKETS
-852 KNAFNESQVS
+852 KNSFNESQVS
-862 VIRGHVE
+862 VIRGRVE

-926 SVPWKQIITMETV
+926 SVPWNQIITMETV
-939 IMDLQSGDFSEP
+939 IMDLQLGSFSQP

-996 SVEVPGTNVHLVYHS
+996 SIEVPGTNIHLVYHS
-1011 SETEGYKSVILI
+1011 SETEGYKSIILI
-1023 QMTPDTIPTNLALV
+1023 QMTPDSIPTNLALV

-1045 VETVK
+1045 IETVK

-1089 GCTYVFWEVRST
+1089 GCNYVFWEVRTT

-1112 IGGWNLDIHHTYNF
+1112 IGGWNVDIHHTYNF

-1145 QELVCILG
+1145 QELVSILG

-1207 SILKTDSVFHKTY
+1207 SILKTNSVFHKTY

-1227 GKLYISDYMNHRVIQ
+1227 GKLYISDYMNHQIIQ

-1274 GDGGLAIQAR
+1274 GDNGPAVQAR

-1307 RQISATGIIT
+1307 RQISATGMIS

-1325 LRTQEPMSCDH
+1325 LRSQEPMSCDH
-1336 SRPAS
+1336 SRPAN

-1390 SVNSLLS
+1390 GINSLLS
-1397 GILSDEEEASGIAAE
+1397 SVLTDEEEASGIAAD
-1412 VRLVDAQSITF
+1412 VRLVDAQSIAF

-1471 DAKETLAAQAL
+1471 DGKETLAAQAL
-1482 FNSLTSITVT
+1482 FNSLTSITAT

-1518 ANRKYKVYSPDTK
+1518 ANNKYKVYSPDTK

-1536 NDHGQHQQTVDI
+1536 NDHGQHQHTVDI

-1576 NMIELTRDSNLQVTQ
+1576 NVIELTRDSNLQVTQ
-1591 VISPGNQRSKVEMNN
+1591 VISPDNQRSKLEMNN
-1606 LHRLQR
+1606 LHRLER
-1612 FTSPNNNSISFT
+1612 FTSPNNNSLLFT

-1634 KYLSNGQSY
+1634 KYLSNGQGY
-1643 YYNYNDKGRLM
+1643 FYNYNDMGRLV

-1702 ISQGAAE
+1702 ISQGVAE

-1726 NMSITIESGGHP
+1726 NMSVTIESGGHP

-1776 GRKTLQRLGSKMRVG
+1776 GRKTLQRLGRKMRVG
-1791 ESRPHVSMSDSPDM
+1791 ESRPHVSMSDSPDS

-1879 QYGEMWEDLNY
+1879 QYGEMWEDLEY

-1899 SRSGTVQYRFNYRYG
+1899 SRSGIVQYRFNYRYG
-1914 KSSPTDIV
+1914 KSLPTDIV

-1935 LGELEKIRTPD
+1935 FGELEKVRTPD

-1954 IISIGKQRYLY
+1954 IISVGKQRYLY
-1965 HIPGLSYPYSEE
+1965 RVPDLSYAYSEE
-1977 YDGNGKLLMVVYPSE
+1977 YDGNGKLLLVVYPSE

-2006 TTVLFDETQVEL
+2006 TMVLFDETQIEL
-2018 EYKEQ
+2018 EYDEQ
-2023 ILKLSQSTISSG
+2023 ILKLSNSKISSG
-2035 PYSCVETYGY
+2035 PYSCVEAYSY
-2045 SGSLVSSYDMTFP
+2045 SGSLVSSYDMSFP
-2058 KDDKLITGSFSYDY
+2058 KDDKLISGSFSYSY
-2072 DDNFRITK
+2072 DNNFRITK
-2080 IDAAFGV
+2080 MDAAFAF
-2087 RINGTSTSYTYD
+2087 RMNGTSTTFMYD
-2099 TNTGKLKT
+2099 SDTGKLKT

-2124 SDKYVTVT
+2124 SDKYVTIS
-2132 RSYDKYGRVENTKYR
+2132 RSYDKYGRVENIKYR
-2147 FDRDSVLTLKVGYD
+2147 FDRANVLTVKVGYD

-2167 RWQRNVNGEEIKYM
+2167 RWQRNVDGDQIKYL

-2196 GQSAW
+2196 GQSTW

-2215 EDGIPKDLEYDT
+2215 ENGISQDLTYDT
-2227 GDRIIK
+2227 GDRITK
-2233 SGNKQYKFDEDGFM
+2233 AGNEQYKFDEDGFM
-2247 AKRHDQDLKFNSN
+2247 AKRRDHHLKFNSN
-2260 GQLMYVAKTGKY
+2260 GQLTYVARTGKY
-2272 RYFYFYDSFGKLVLM
+2272 RYFYFYDSSGKLVLM

-2293 TMQYFYSDVSNPDR
+2293 TIQYFYGDVSNPHR
-2307 ITHTYNRTSS
+2307 ITHTYNKTSS
-2317 VVTEYIYEPSG
+2317 EVTEYTYEPNG
-2328 NLIAMKRGGAVYY
+2328 NLIAMKRGGVVYY

-2351 AVMNKQG
+2351 AVINKQG
-2358 HIIKSI
+2358 HVIKSV
-2364 VYDPLGR
+2364 VYDPLGKV
-2371 MENDTNPN
+2371 ENDTNSG

-2385 FQGGLYNPVTE
+2385 FQGGIYNPVTE
-2396 LVIFRSRV
+2396 LVMFKSRV

-2413 SPSYRT
+2413 SPDYSN
-2419 IIHNIQKI
+2419 IINNIQKI
-2427 LEAPALL
+2427 MEDPTLL
-2434 NNYRFQY
+2434 NNYRFRY
-2441 LVNTHTKNS
+2441 LVNTHTKKS
-2450 YPVLSVTEWMSMLG
+2450 YPILSVTEWMSMLG

-2472 DVSYTGEIRPKKKD
+2472 DVSYTGEIRPKRKG
-2486 TDLSLLP
+2486 TDFSLLP

-2516 KSKLSPLQTRRDVR
+2516 KSKLSPLQTRREVH
-2530 FAALASI
+2530 FAATAGI
-2537 LGDGVTLSYRNGRV
+2537 LGEGVTLSYRNGRV
-2551 EVGVMEK
+2551 AVGVMEK
-2558 TPDWSK
+2558 TPNWSK

-2578 LQYIING
+2578 LQYDING

-2592 KPESSKAGEDLKTLG
+2592 KQKSSKGEEDLKTLG

-2614 YENGLNV
+2614 YENGLNL
-2621 TVKRP
+2621 TVKRTN
-2626 AHRKTETD
+2626 HRKPEMD

-2646 RYGTTLELERQRVL
+2646 RYGTTLDFERQRVL
-2660 SHAKT
+2660 NHAKD

-2673 REKWILQNSLT
+2673 REKWLLQNSLP

-2703 RGYEGWYRQ
+2703 RGYKGQYAH
-2712 SQTPTQYPELS
+2712 SQIPALYPELS
-2723 DDCNSIKLQKSNR
+2723 DDCNTIKLRKTR